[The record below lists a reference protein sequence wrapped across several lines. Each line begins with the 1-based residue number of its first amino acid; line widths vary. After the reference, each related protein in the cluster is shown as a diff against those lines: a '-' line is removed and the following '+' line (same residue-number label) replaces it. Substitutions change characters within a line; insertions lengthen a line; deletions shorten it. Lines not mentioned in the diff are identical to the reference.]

1 MISLQASDFELFG
14 LQPTFALDRAQL
26 DLQWKSL
33 QREAHPDRFASEG
46 ASAQRIAMQWSVR
59 INEAYNRLKDPLKR
73 AAYLCELNGAA
84 VNAENNTSMPPAFL
98 MQQMEWREALDD
110 CKAIKVV
117 DSKIE
122 SLEKLLGEVDAS
134 QAQVL
139 KQMAALIDVDHNFA
153 AAVGQVRALMFIDK
167 FSQEVQHQLDACS

>member
-14 LQPTFALDRAQL
+14 LPTAFALDRTQL

-46 ASAQRIAMQWSVR
+46 AASQRVAMQWSVR

-73 AAYLCELNGAA
+73 AAYLCELHGAA

-98 MQQMEWREALDD
+98 MQQMEWREALD
-110 CKAIKVV
+110 
-117 DSKIE
+117 E
-122 SLEKLLGEVDAS
+122 
-134 QAQVL
+134 AQGDVNGL
-139 KQMAALIDVDHNFA
+139 TQLANDTNAAKKTYLQLAELAFDTDKDIPR
-153 AAVGQVRALMFIDK
+153 AVGAIRALMFIERFLKDVN
-167 FSQEVQHQLDACS
+167 QQLDALTP